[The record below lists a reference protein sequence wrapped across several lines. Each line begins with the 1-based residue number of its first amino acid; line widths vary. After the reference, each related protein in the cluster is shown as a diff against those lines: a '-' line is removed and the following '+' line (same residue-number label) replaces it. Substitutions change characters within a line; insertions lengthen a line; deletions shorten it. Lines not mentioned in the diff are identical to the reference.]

1 MCVPKG
7 GVVFFDSGIGGLTVL
22 AECKNRLPTATF
34 YYYGDNARAPYG
46 NLLSRQIKRYV
57 FEIFEKLQCLQ
68 PSAAV
73 IACNTVT
80 ALCVESLRK
89 KYPFPII
96 GAEPAVFSAAKGGG
110 EIFVLATKA
119 TCQSERFQTL
129 CNRAKEKYPNAAIR
143 PFACE
148 SLAGTIEKHLTDQ
161 DFDFFPL
168 FPKGKPASVVLGCTH
183 YVFIKEQIQS
193 FYNAPIYDGNAGMAN
208 RLCDFVDNFPNPL
221 HGLNCG
227 EPCSA
232 GEGGRINREKRPL
245 PTTSLFHAPVYFL
258 GSEKELNR
266 RIFEQTFAK
275 SENKRGLGG

>member
-1 MCVPKG
+1 MYVPKG

-22 AECKNRLPTATF
+22 AECKKRLPNATF

-46 NLLSRQIKRYV
+46 NLSSGQIERYV
-57 FEIFEKLQCLQ
+57 FEIFESLECLQ

-119 TCQSERFQTL
+119 TCQSERFRKL
-129 CNRAKEKYPNAAIR
+129 CERAKEKYPNAEIR

-148 SLAGTIEKHLTDQ
+148 LLAGTIEKHLTDPG
-161 DFDFFPL
+161 FDFSPL

-183 YVFIKEQIQS
+183 YVFIKEQMQA
-193 FYNAPIYDGNAGMAN
+193 FYGAPIYDGNAGMAN

-227 EPCSA
+227 EPVWV
-232 GEGGRINREKRPL
+232 GESGRINREQRPL
-245 PTTSLFHAPVYFL
+245 LTTSLFHTPIYFL
-258 GSEKELNR
+258 GSEKESNQ

-275 SENKRGLGG
+275 LGNKRDFSG

>member
-1 MCVPKG
+1 MYLPKG

-22 AECKNRLPTATF
+22 AECKKRLPNATF

-46 NLLSRQIKRYV
+46 NLSSGQIERYV
-57 FEIFEKLQCLQ
+57 FEIFESLERLQ

-119 TCQSERFQTL
+119 TCQSERFRAL
-129 CNRAKEKYPNAAIR
+129 CERAKEKYPNAEIR

-148 SLAGTIEKHLTDQ
+148 SLAGMIERHLTDQ
-161 DFDFFPL
+161 GFDFSPL
-168 FPKGKPASVVLGCTH
+168 FPKGKPSSVVLGCTH
-183 YVFIKEQIQS
+183 YVFIKEQMQA
-193 FYNAPIYDGNAGMAN
+193 FYGAPIYDGNAGMAN
-208 RLCDFVDNFPNPL
+208 RLYSFVDNPPNPL
-221 HGLNCG
+221 YGLNCG
-227 EPCSA
+227 EPVLA
-232 GEGGRINREKRPL
+232 GGSGMRNREQRPL
-245 PTTSLFHAPVYFL
+245 PTTSPFHAPVYFL
-258 GSEKELNR
+258 GSEKESNER
-266 RIFEQTFAK
+266 VFEQMFAK
-275 SENKRGLGG
+275 SENKRGLSG